1 MGNMMS
7 FSQEQIAEESEETVL
22 HLVLG
27 RLRYPYQLSA
37 KAEESYREYLA
48 GHLKTAARMLVEEED
63 MEGLRFF
70 SEKDLWTR
78 PSINAALE
86 RAAELKKTEITA
98 LLYRREGIKVPCEKE
113 EF

>member
-1 MGNMMS
+1 M
-7 FSQEQIAEESEETVL
+7 L

-98 LLYRREGIKVPCEKE
+98 LLTEEKALKFRAKKKSFE
-113 EF
+113 L

>member
-1 MGNMMS
+1 
-7 FSQEQIAEESEETVL
+7 
-22 HLVLG
+22 
-27 RLRYPYQLSA
+27 
-37 KAEESYREYLA
+37 
-48 GHLKTAARMLVEEED
+48 

-98 LLYRREGIKVPCEKE
+98 LLTEEKALKFRAKKKSFE
-113 EF
+113 L